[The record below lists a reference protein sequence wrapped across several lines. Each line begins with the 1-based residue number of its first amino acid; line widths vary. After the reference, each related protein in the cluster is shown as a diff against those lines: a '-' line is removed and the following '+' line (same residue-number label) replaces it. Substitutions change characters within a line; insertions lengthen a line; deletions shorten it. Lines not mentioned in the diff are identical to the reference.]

1 MAFEGLSERLEAAF
15 QRLRSKGAL
24 TEADVKDAM
33 REVRLALLEADV
45 NYKVARDFTKTVT
58 ERAIGAKVMESLT
71 PSQMVI
77 KIVNEELTAL
87 MGGTKARLNT
97 ANHPPTIVMMCGLQG
112 SGKTTHSAKL
122 ALMLKNQGHRPLL
135 AACDV
140 YRPAAIK
147 QLQVV
152 GEKAGVPV
160 FELGQIDPVE
170 IARRAVA
177 EARDHGYDY
186 VFLDTAGRLH
196 VDEQLMNEL
205 KNIKSEVHPHEI
217 LLVVDSMTGQDA
229 VNVATSFND
238 ALGIDG
244 LILTKLDGDTRGGAA
259 LSARAVTGKPIKFVG
274 TGEKLG
280 DLDVFHPDRM
290 ASRILG
296 MGDMLS
302 LIEKA
307 EQELDEKKARELEAK
322 LRKNKFDLNDLLDQV
337 HQMRRMG
344 SIRDLLKMLP
354 GIGNKIDDVEV
365 DEHAFDRMEAI
376 IYSMT
381 PQERTKPDIINPSR
395 KRRIAAGCGMQVE
408 DVNRLLAQY
417 RQMQKMFKQFNGKSG
432 KKMRRRMM
440 NMPGMNGMNGMGG
453 PNGFPL

>member
-15 QRLRSKGAL
+15 KRLRSKGSL

-45 NYKVARDFTKTVT
+45 NYKVAKDFTKTVT

-77 KIVNEELTAL
+77 KIVNEELTNL

-135 AACDV
+135 VACDV

-160 FELGQIDPVE
+160 FEMGQINPVE
-170 IARRAVA
+170 IAKNAVA
-177 EARDHGYDY
+177 LAKDHGYDY

-196 VDEQLMNEL
+196 VDEELMNEL
-205 KNIKSEVHPHEI
+205 KNIKSEVKPHEI

-229 VNVATSFND
+229 VNVASSFNE

-244 LILTKLDGDTRGGAA
+244 LVLTKLDGDTRGGAA

-307 EQELDEKKARELEAK
+307 EQELDEKKARELEQK
-322 LRKNKFDLNDLLDQV
+322 LRKNKFDLNDLLDQLQ
-337 HQMRRMG
+337 QMRKMG
-344 SIRDLLKMLP
+344 SIKDLLKMIP
-354 GIGNKIDDVEV
+354 GIGRKIDDVEV
-365 DEHAFDRMEAI
+365 DERQFDRMQAI
-376 IYSMT
+376 ILSMT
-381 PQERTKPDIINPSR
+381 PAERTKPDIINPSR
-395 KRRIAAGCGMQVE
+395 KRRIAAGSGMQVE

-417 RQMQKMFKQFNGKSG
+417 RQMQKMFKQFNGKSS

-440 NMPGMNGMNGMGG
+440 NMPGMNGFGPGG
-453 PNGFPL
+453 AGFPPM